1 MAYSQD
7 LRERVIAAVQAGGQ
21 TLSQIAAT
29 FRISE
34 ATLDLWCQRW
44 RETGSVAAKPWAG
57 GRPRTLA
64 TSGARIRAAVKQ
76 QPDLTLQELCDHIA
90 EKSAG
95 VASPSMM
102 ARELQILKLSRK
114 KSRSTTVSGRPRG

>member
-7 LRERVIAAVQAGGQ
+7 LRDRVMAAVQAGGQ

-29 FRISE
+29 FRISD
-34 ATLDLWCQRW
+34 ATLDVWCQRW

-57 GRPRTLA
+57 GRQRALA
-64 TSGARIRAAVKQ
+64 TSGERIRAAVKQ
-76 QPDLTLQELCDHIA
+76 QPDITLQELCDHIA
-90 EKSAG
+90 DKSAV

-102 ARELQILKLSRK
+102 ARELRVLKLSQK
-114 KSRSTTVSGRPRG
+114 KSRSTIVSGRPRG